1 MSPQRTLVNCVGRR
15 FQEEKREEKRKENG
29 KGIKAFGGKEK
40 DRKED

>member
-1 MSPQRTLVNCVGRR
+1 MSPQRTLVSCVGRR
-15 FQEEKREEKRKENG
+15 FQEEKRKENG